1 MKTQKKILQMEVG
14 KFCKKYRED
23 VLNLSL
29 QELSDDSG
37 INYKTLYSFES
48 GLSSNLYIF
57 FLYYNRSPK
66 PEIFLNE
73 LMETVGGLE
82 W

>member
-1 MKTQKKILQMEVG
+1 MKTEKQILQLEVG
-14 KFCKKYRED
+14 NFCKQHRIE

-48 GLSSNLYIF
+48 GLSSNIYIL

-66 PEIFLNE
+66 PEMFLNE
-73 LMETVGGLE
+73 LLETVGGLE

>member
-1 MKTQKKILQMEVG
+1 MKTEKQILQLEVG
-14 KFCKKYRED
+14 NFCKQHRIE

-48 GLSSNLYIF
+48 GLSSNIYIF

-66 PEIFLNE
+66 PEMFLNE
-73 LMETVGGLE
+73 LLQMVGGLE

>member
-29 QELSDDSG
+29 QELSNDSG

>member
-1 MKTQKKILQMEVG
+1 MKTEKQILQLEVG
-14 KFCKKYRED
+14 RFCKDHRET

-66 PEIFLNE
+66 PEMFLNE
-73 LMETVGGLE
+73 LLKTVGDLE

>member
-1 MKTQKKILQMEVG
+1 MKTQKKILQIEVG

-23 VLNLSL
+23 VLKLSL

>member
-1 MKTQKKILQMEVG
+1 MMTEKQILQIEVG
-14 KFCKKYRED
+14 NFCRIHRED
-23 VLNLSL
+23 VLNLTL
-29 QELSDDSG
+29 KELSDDTG

-66 PEIFLNE
+66 PEMFLNE
-73 LMETVGGLE
+73 LLKTVGDLE

>member
-1 MKTQKKILQMEVG
+1 MKTQKKRLQLEVG
-14 KFCKKYRED
+14 KFCKKHRED

-73 LMETVGGLE
+73 LLETVGGLE

>member
-1 MKTQKKILQMEVG
+1 MKTQKKILQVEVG
-14 KFCKKYRED
+14 NFCKKHRKD

-73 LMETVGGLE
+73 LLETVGGLE